1 MGMDV
6 MGLEPSSERGEYFR
20 NNVWYW
26 RPLWDYCL
34 TVAPELCAD
43 VEGHF
48 NDGDGLDEEGALE
61 LAAILRRELKN
72 GNTEKYKEAYYAELA
87 LIPRQDCDLCNAT
100 GIRSDEVGIEMGMP
114 KKELSPEMQMLT
126 GRTHGWCNACDGE
139 GRRAD
144 FRTEYPFDVDNV
156 REFAEF
162 LAESGGFAI
171 H

>member
-26 RPLWDYCL
+26 RPLWNYCVS
-34 TVAPELCAD
+34 VAPELCD
-43 VEGHF
+43 DIDGHM

-61 LAAILRRELKN
+61 LAAILRKELA
-72 GNTEKYKEAYYAELA
+72 GGGTEKYKEEYYRQLA
-87 LIPRQDCDLCNAT
+87 ALPQKDCKHCEAT
-100 GIRSDEVGIEMGMP
+100 GIRTDTVGVEMGMP
-114 KKELSPEMQMLT
+114 TKELSPEMQILT

-139 GRRAD
+139 GKRGD
-144 FRTEYPFDVDNV
+144 WRTEYPFDVENV
-156 REFAEF
+156 RDFAEF